1 VEWLEPLRGE
11 SVILVLSNWLTSMN
25 NFEDNYTGESYEKT
39 SLTHMLFRKK
49 ISYWSWKESWI
60 AIMTSYLWIR
70 NGASYMGY
78 NTSNS
83 NEFKNIDTIWFPV
96 LRVSH
101 LTMPWK
107 VILRILIIIYYFH
120 SFPWKMIEW
129 MESELQQST
138 AAPFTFS
145 LSWCHWLIYIEVES
159 EEVY

>member
-1 VEWLEPLRGE
+1 
-11 SVILVLSNWLTSMN
+11 MN
-25 NFEDNYTGESYEKT
+25 NFEDNYTGESYGKT
-39 SLTHMLFRKK
+39 SLQEKSFLLVMKRKLDCC
-49 ISYWSWKESWI
+49 IWI
-60 AIMTSYLWIR
+60 W

-78 NTSNS
+78 STSNS

-96 LRVSH
+96 LRASH

-129 MESELQQST
+129 MKSELQQST
-138 AAPFTFS
+138 AAPFNLS

-159 EEVY
+159 EEVYWVCRIG